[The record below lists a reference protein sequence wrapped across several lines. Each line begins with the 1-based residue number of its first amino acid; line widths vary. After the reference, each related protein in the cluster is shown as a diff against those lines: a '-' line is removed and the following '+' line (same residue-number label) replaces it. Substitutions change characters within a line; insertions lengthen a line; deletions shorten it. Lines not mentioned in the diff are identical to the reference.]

1 MILHYFKNKENKD
14 KKIANFLYLKT
25 ILSSKKIIDNDLFNK
40 DKAFDVTF
48 EISSILLITIFIG
61 SKSKI
66 NNDWININ
74 QELLNIF
81 IKDLDHSM
89 RLSGISDMNI
99 GKYVKSYTKKFFFRI
114 KKVEEIYQSKD
125 FNLFTEYISKLQILN
140 SNNNTYILQNIFL
153 DLKTLL
159 KRSQFLKNKKLL
171 FNDLFK

>member
-14 KKIANFLYLKT
+14 KKIANFLYLK
-25 ILSSKKIIDNDLFNK
+25 IIVSAKKIIDNELFNK
-40 DKAFDVTF
+40 HKNFDVTF
-48 EISSILLITIFIG
+48 EINSILLITIFIG

-66 NNDWININ
+66 NKDWVDIN

-99 GKYVKSYTKKFFFRI
+99 GKYVKYYTKKFFFRI
-114 KKVEEIYQSKD
+114 KKVEKIYQSKD
-125 FNLFTEYISKLQILN
+125 FNLFSEYITKLQILN
-140 SNNNTYILQNIFL
+140 SNNNSHILQNIFL
-153 DLKTLL
+153 DLKILL

>member
-25 ILSSKKIIDNDLFNK
+25 INSSKKIINYNLFNK
-40 DKAFDVTF
+40 DKGFNVTF
-48 EISSILLITIFIG
+48 EINSILLITIFIG
-61 SKSKI
+61 SKRKV
-66 NNDWININ
+66 NTDWVNVN

-89 RLSGISDMNI
+89 QLLGISNISI
-99 GKYVKSYTKKFFFRI
+99 GKYVKFYIKKFFFRI
-114 KKVEEIYQSKD
+114 KKFEEIYQSKD
-125 FNLFTEYISKLQILN
+125 FNLFVEYIRKLQILN
-140 SNNNTYILQNIFL
+140 SNNNINILQNFFL
-153 DLKTLL
+153 DLKILL